1 MSGERLLP
9 IMRTTDSGG
18 AVRQFCRFVAVGLAN
33 SAIGFAVIV
42 AALRAGLGDYRA
54 NALGYGVG
62 LCVSYVLQRRWA
74 FAVTHRANVREVS
87 LFLAAA
93 GSAYAANL
101 GVIFVARRAGHS
113 DSPVAQAVAMAAYSL
128 VFFTLSR
135 LVVFAG
141 PAGTVRGSR

>member
-1 MSGERLLP
+1 MTPANGP
-9 IMRTTDSGG
+9 
-18 AVRQFCRFVAVGLAN
+18 ARQFLRFVAVGLAN

-42 AALRAGLGDYRA
+42 AGLRAGLGDYRA

-74 FAVTHRANVREVS
+74 FAVRHRADAREIV
-87 LFLAAA
+87 LFLVTA

-101 GVIFVARRAGHS
+101 AVIFAARRVGYS
-113 DSPVAQAVAMAAYSL
+113 ESPVVQGLAMATYSL
-128 VFFTLSR
+128 VFFAGSR

-141 PAGTVRGSR
+141 RPDAAGRSR

>member
-1 MSGERLLP
+1 M
-9 IMRTTDSGG
+9 TG
-18 AVRQFCRFVAVGLAN
+18 ATEDHGPVRHFLRFIAVGLAN

-42 AALRAGLGDYRA
+42 AGLRAGLGDYRA
-54 NALGYGVG
+54 NALGYAVG

-74 FAVTHRANVREVS
+74 FAVSHRADAREVV

-101 GVIFVARRAGHS
+101 AVILAARRAGHS

-128 VFFTLSR
+128 VFFALSR
-135 LVVFAG
+135 LVVFARR
-141 PAGTVRGSR
+141 ADAARGSR